1 MDQNAELL
9 KLGKAQSQPIIEQ
22 LTGYFIET
30 NQRSVRPSLFKS
42 PQRNLSYQQSGLP
55 IVQRIFVLCF

>member
-22 LTGYFIET
+22 LTG
-30 NQRSVRPSLFKS
+30 LFYRDK
-42 PQRNLSYQQSGLP
+42 PE
-55 IVQRIFVLCF
+55 IC